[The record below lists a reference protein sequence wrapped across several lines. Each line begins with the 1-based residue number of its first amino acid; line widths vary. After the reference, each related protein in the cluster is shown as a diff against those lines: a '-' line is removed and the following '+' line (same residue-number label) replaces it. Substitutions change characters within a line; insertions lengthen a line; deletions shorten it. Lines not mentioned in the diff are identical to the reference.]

1 MLLAACSQLSIAA
14 HSGKKA
20 DATATALQRHVDA
33 KSQSNIDHFIIDT
46 CADELY
52 YCEDCGNDYDS
63 IEAYN
68 NAHSGLDSCTGAV
81 EACSKVSLHAVE
93 MKNEADGEDDRV
105 DVESLI
111 LEDDLIEEVDDASEP
126 QLWEVLDDDE
136 VLLPAEVEDEAQT
149 EPEAEAQSEQMSS
162 KSERYFCF
170 DCHSI
175 FVTRESA
182 EEHSCPQAEATTT
195 TTTGGK
201 PSTANKLAK
210 TQTPVRRKGAT
221 ATAASSNNTATVCHI
236 CKTKFSSAKCL
247 KFHMRIHNKR
257 ASKSIQD
264 ALPVGAHQQYSE
276 LDQFYCE
283 ICNKSFEKNLLTVHK
298 QMHQSHKQFLCGT
311 CNRKFD
317 NLTNYKMHLKIHERH
332 ALSNNN
338 KPSKKAASVDR
349 DKPGFACQY
358 CERVFS
364 RPYEKVK
371 HERVHTGEKP
381 YSCEVCGKT
390 FRVSYSLTLHLRT
403 HTNIRPYVCT
413 TCNKRFKSH
422 TVYSHHL
429 RIHSS
434 ERQYVCD
441 SCPKSFR
448 TSVQLYAHK
457 NSHTKPYQCAVCNR
471 PFSSLYAVKAHMS
484 THKTNDAKSAGN
496 QVTKS
501 QNMSNK
507 YWCVTCGAEYA
518 RPFALR
524 LHMKAS
530 HGHQDDADTRFAK
543 IAPTDDDDEIIVPD
557 TETAVLIAAA
567 KADSAYLC
575 DEANEVDIMG
585 AVPKYEECIEFD
597 VETFHNEEI
606 ITDWLK

>member
-1 MLLAACSQLSIAA
+1 MSG
-14 HSGKKA
+14 HVGKKPE
-20 DATATALQRHVDA
+20 TTTPHLHVETE
-33 KSQSNIDHFIIDT
+33 KQSNVDHFIIDT

-52 YCEDCGNDYDS
+52 YCEDCGNDFDS
-63 IEAYN
+63 IESYN
-68 NAHSGLDSCTGAV
+68 QAHSGPDSCSGTV
-81 EACSKVSLHAVE
+81 EARSKVTVHAVE
-93 MKNEADGEDDRV
+93 IKDEIQFDDDTIDIDSIV
-105 DVESLI
+105 V
-111 LEDDLIEEVDDASEP
+111 EDDLIEELDEASEP
-126 QLWEVLDDDE
+126 QLWDVLEDDE
-136 VLLPAEVEDEAQT
+136 PLPATEAEVDEAAV
-149 EPEAEAQSEQMSS
+149 EEVSN

-175 FVTRESA
+175 FETRQSA
-182 EEHSCPQAEATTT
+182 EDHSCPQADTNGEARSKHNT
-195 TTTGGK
+195 
-201 PSTANKLAK
+201 KLAK
-210 TQTPVRRKGAT
+210 TQTPMRRKVTAAT
-221 ATAASSNNTATVCHI
+221 AGSSNSTSTVCHI
-236 CKTKFSSAKCL
+236 CQTKFSSPKCL

-283 ICNKSFEKNLLTVHK
+283 ICNKSFEQNLLTVHK
-298 QMHQSHKQFLCGT
+298 QMHQSQKQFLCGT

-317 NLTNYKMHLKIHERH
+317 NVTNYEMHLKIHERH
-332 ALSNNN
+332 ALNNN
-338 KPSKKAASVDR
+338 SNANKKPANLNK

-422 TVYSHHL
+422 QVYSHHL

-434 ERQYVCD
+434 ERLYVCD

-457 NSHTKPYQCAVCNR
+457 NTHTKPYQCAVCNR
-471 PFSSLYAVKAHMS
+471 PFASLYAVKAHMS
-484 THKTNDAKSAGN
+484 THRTGDAKSISSAAI
-496 QVTKS
+496 KS
-501 QNMSNK
+501 QQISNK

-524 LHMKAS
+524 LHMKAA
-530 HGHQDDADTRFAK
+530 HGHPDDADTRLARV
-543 IAPTDDDDEIIVPD
+543 AATDEDEIIVPD

-567 KADSAYLC
+567 KADSAYLNAA
-575 DEANEVDIMG
+575 ANDVDVMG
-585 AVPKYEECIEFD
+585 AVPKYEECIEVSTDAFD

>member
-1 MLLAACSQLSIAA
+1 MSAIVYRLGRT
-14 HSGKKA
+14 GKKS
-20 DATATALQRHVDA
+20 DAATT
-33 KSQSNIDHFIIDT
+33 SQSHVESNNLSNVDHFIINT
-46 CADELY
+46 SSDELY
-52 YCEDCGNDYDS
+52 YCEDCGNHFDS
-63 IEAYN
+63 IESYDKT
-68 NAHSGLDSCTGAV
+68 HSGPNGCPGAADFGSQV
-81 EACSKVSLHAVE
+81 TVHAVE
-93 MKNEADGEDDRV
+93 VKDETYFDEETIDDDSVVIED
-105 DVESLI
+105 E
-111 LEDDLIEEVDDASEP
+111 LIEELADVSEP
-126 QLWEVLDDDE
+126 QLWEVVDDDAAE
-136 VLLPAEVEDEAQT
+136 TEFILEEEANPDHEAEAEAEV
-149 EPEAEAQSEQMSS
+149 EPEAEESPN

-175 FVTRESA
+175 FETRQSA
-182 EEHSCPQAEATTT
+182 EEHSCPEGEANP
-195 TTTGGK
+195 K
-201 PSTANKLAK
+201 KNNPKFAK
-210 TQTPVRRKGAT
+210 TQTPIRRKLPVSI
-221 ATAASSNNTATVCHI
+221 AAGSSNNTSTVCSI

-257 ASKSIQD
+257 SPKSIQD

-283 ICNKSFEKNLLTVHK
+283 ICNKSFEQNLLTVHK
-298 QMHQSHKQFLCGT
+298 QMHQSQNQFSCGI

-317 NLTNYKMHLKIHERH
+317 TVTNYEMHLKIHDRQQVNNS
-332 ALSNNN
+332 SNNSSNSN
-338 KPSKKAASVDR
+338 KTAGGK

-358 CERVFS
+358 CERVFQ

-371 HERVHTGEKP
+371 HERIHTGEKP

-422 TVYSHHL
+422 TVYAHHL
-429 RIHSS
+429 RIHST

-457 NSHTKPYQCAVCNR
+457 NTHTKPYQCAVCNR
-471 PFSSLYAVKAHMS
+471 PFASMYAVKSHMA
-484 THKTNDAKSAGN
+484 THRTGDAKNITNEVIKN
-496 QVTKS
+496 QHL
-501 QNMSNK
+501 SNK

-524 LHMKAS
+524 LHMKSA
-530 HGHQDDADTRFAK
+530 HGHPDDADTRLAK
-543 IAPTDDDDEIIVPD
+543 VSATDNDEAIVPD

-567 KADSAYLC
+567 KADSAYLNSA
-575 DEANEVDIMG
+575 DNDLDVSD
-585 AVPKYEECIEFD
+585 PKYEECIVISADGFD
-597 VETFHNEEI
+597 VETYHNEEI

>member
-1 MLLAACSQLSIAA
+1 MSG
-14 HSGKKA
+14 HSGKGV
-20 DATATALQRHVDA
+20 ATTPLQSHVEV
-33 KSQSNIDHFIIDT
+33 KNQSNIDHFIIDS
-46 CADELY
+46 CSDEIY
-52 YCEDCGNDYDS
+52 YCEDCGNDFDS
-63 IEAYN
+63 IDAYN
-68 NAHSGLDSCTGAV
+68 RAHSGPNSCVGVAETG
-81 EACSKVSLHAVE
+81 SLFTVHSVDDKDE
-93 MKNEADGEDDRV
+93 PYLGEDTIDSDAV
-105 DVESLI
+105 VI
-111 LEDDLIEEVDDASEP
+111 EDEAIEELDNVSEP
-126 QLWEVLDDDE
+126 QLWEVLDDSE
-136 VLLPAEVEDEAQT
+136 VVPVVETESYAEGDVELE
-149 EPEAEAQSEQMSS
+149 EIPN

-175 FVTRESA
+175 FETRQSA
-182 EEHSCPQAEATTT
+182 EEHSCPQAEPNSEPGA
-195 TTTGGK
+195 K
-201 PSTANKLAK
+201 QNNALFAK
-210 TQTPVRRKGAT
+210 TQTPVRRKIANNAAT
-221 ATAASSNNTATVCHI
+221 EGSSSTI
-236 CKTKFSSAKCL
+236 CNICSTQFSSAKCL
-247 KFHMRIHNKR
+247 KFHMRIHNER

-283 ICNKSFEKNLLTVHK
+283 ICNKSFEQNLLTVHK
-298 QMHQSHKQFLCGT
+298 QMHQSENKFSCGT

-317 NLTNYKMHLKIHERH
+317 NIINYEMHLKIHERQ
-332 ALSNNN
+332 SKKNNN
-338 KPSKKAASVDR
+338 SSSSNSRSNKSNDIANGNA
-349 DKPGFACQY
+349 KPGFPCQY

-422 TVYSHHL
+422 QVYSHHL

-457 NSHTKPYQCAVCNR
+457 NTHTKPYQCAVCNR
-471 PFSSLYAVKAHMS
+471 PFASLYAVKTHMA
-484 THKTNDAKSAGN
+484 THRISDAKSISNAA
-496 QVTKS
+496 VKS
-501 QNMSNK
+501 QQLTNK
-507 YWCVTCGAEYA
+507 YWCITCGAEYE

-524 LHMKAS
+524 LHMKAA
-530 HGHQDDADTRFAK
+530 HGHPDDADSRLAK
-543 IAPTDDDDEIIVPD
+543 VPPSIDDDNNEVMVPD
-557 TETAVLIAAA
+557 SETAVLIAAA
-567 KADSAYLC
+567 NADSAAYLDAG
-575 DEANEVDIMG
+575 DELDVVIAE
-585 AVPKYEECIEFD
+585 PKYEECIEVSTDAFD
-597 VETFHNEEI
+597 VETFHSEEI

>member
-1 MLLAACSQLSIAA
+1 EI
-14 HSGKKA
+14 
-20 DATATALQRHVDA
+20 
-33 KSQSNIDHFIIDT
+33 
-46 CADELY
+46 Y
-52 YCEDCGNDYDS
+52 YCEDCGNDFDSIDAYNRAHSGPEGCTGAAETRSLVTVHTIDVEDEHYLVEDTIDADSIVVEEDS
-63 IEAYN
+63 IEE
-68 NAHSGLDSCTGAV
+68 LD
-81 EACSKVSLHAVE
+81 
-93 MKNEADGEDDRV
+93 
-105 DVESLI
+105 DV
-111 LEDDLIEEVDDASEP
+111 SEP
-126 QLWEVLDDDE
+126 QLWEVLDDNE
-136 VLLPAEVEDEAQT
+136 VAPADTDAH
-149 EPEAEAQSEQMSS
+149 AEADVELEEVPN

-175 FVTRESA
+175 FETRQSA
-182 EEHSCPQAEATTT
+182 EEHSCPQSETNGDAAA
-195 TTTGGK
+195 K
-201 PSTANKLAK
+201 QNNAPYAK
-210 TQTPVRRKGAT
+210 TQTPVRRKLANSN
-221 ATAASSNNTATVCHI
+221 AADNNKGGSSTVCSI
-236 CKTKFSSAKCL
+236 CSTKFSSAKCL
-247 KFHMRIHNKR
+247 KFHMRIHNER

-283 ICNKSFEKNLLTVHK
+283 ICNKSFEQNLLTVHK
-298 QMHQSHKQFLCGT
+298 QMHQSQKQFSCGT

-317 NLTNYKMHLKIHERH
+317 NVTNYEMHLKIHERQ
-332 ALSNNN
+332 AMNNSNNN
-338 KPSKKAASVDR
+338 NNNANKKAATNGS

-422 TVYSHHL
+422 QVYSHHL
-429 RIHSS
+429 RIHSA
-434 ERQYVCD
+434 ERQYACD

-457 NSHTKPYQCAVCNR
+457 NTHTKPYQCAVCNR
-471 PFSSLYAVKAHMS
+471 PFASLYAVKAHMA
-484 THKTNDAKSAGN
+484 THRTGDAKSISKAAV
-496 QVTKS
+496 QS
-501 QNMSNK
+501 QQLANK

-524 LHMKAS
+524 HHMKAA
-530 HGHQDDADTRFAK
+530 HGHPDDADTRLAK
-543 IAPTDDDDEIIVPD
+543 LPPVNDAVPSDSDEVMVPD

-567 KADSAYLC
+567 NADAAYLNAS
-575 DEANEVDIMG
+575 DNDLDVVS

-597 VETFHNEEI
+597 VETFHSEEI

>member
-1 MLLAACSQLSIAA
+1 AEGM
-14 HSGKKA
+14 
-20 DATATALQRHVDA
+20 
-33 KSQSNIDHFIIDT
+33 
-46 CADELY
+46 E
-52 YCEDCGNDYDS
+52 
-63 IEAYN
+63 
-68 NAHSGLDSCTGAV
+68 GA
-81 EACSKVSLHAVE
+81 
-93 MKNEADGEDDRV
+93 
-105 DVESLI
+105 
-111 LEDDLIEEVDDASEP
+111 P
-126 QLWEVLDDDE
+126 
-136 VLLPAEVEDEAQT
+136 T
-149 EPEAEAQSEQMSS
+149 

-170 DCHSI
+170 DCHTI
-175 FVTRESA
+175 FETRQSA
-182 EEHSCPQAEATTT
+182 EEHSCPQAEANSGPDTRQ
-195 TTTGGK
+195 K
-201 PSTANKLAK
+201 YPKN
-210 TQTPVRRKGAT
+210 QTPLRRKL
-221 ATAASSNNTATVCHI
+221 TAAPAVDISASTICHI
-236 CKTKFSSAKCL
+236 CKTKFSSARCL
-247 KFHMRIHNKR
+247 KFHMRIHSKR

-283 ICNKSFEKNLLTVHK
+283 ICNKSFEQNLLTVHK
-298 QMHQSHKQFLCGT
+298 QMHQSQSQFLCST

-317 NLTNYKMHLKIHERH
+317 NVTNYEMHLKIHERQ
-332 ALSNNN
+332 ALNSRSSNSTSGAS
-338 KPSKKAASVDR
+338 SKKPPNGK

-358 CERVFS
+358 CGRVFS

-381 YSCEVCGKT
+381 YNCEVCGKT

-422 TVYSHHL
+422 QVYSHHL
-429 RIHSS
+429 RIHSA

-457 NSHTKPYQCAVCNR
+457 NTHTKPYQCAVCNR
-471 PFSSLYAVKAHMS
+471 PFASLYAVKAHMATHRIGQTDGKS
-484 THKTNDAKSAGN
+484 TSNASMKNPQLA
-496 QVTKS
+496 
-501 QNMSNK
+501 NK

-524 LHMKAS
+524 LHMKAA
-530 HGHQDDADTRFAK
+530 HGHPDDADTRLA
-543 IAPTDDDDEIIVPD
+543 IVAPTDEDEAVVPD

-567 KADSAYLC
+567 KTDSAYLSAA
-575 DEANEVDIMG
+575 DSA
-585 AVPKYEECIEFD
+585 PKYEECIEFD

>member
-1 MLLAACSQLSIAA
+1 MSGL
-14 HSGKKA
+14 SGKQYGI
-20 DATATALQRHVDA
+20 TPNSHVDEQ
-33 KSQSNIDHFIIDT
+33 KQSNVDHFIIDT
-46 CADELY
+46 CADEIY
-52 YCEDCGNDYDS
+52 YCEDCNNDFDS
-63 IEAYN
+63 IESYN
-68 NAHSGLDSCTGAV
+68 QAHSGPNGCSATVEARSKVTVPAV
-81 EACSKVSLHAVE
+81 EIKDE
-93 MKNEADGEDDRV
+93 FEDNSIDIDSMV
-105 DVESLI
+105 V
-111 LEDDLIEEVDDASEP
+111 EDDLIEELDEASEP

-136 VLLPAEVEDEAQT
+136 LVHTT
-149 EPEAEAQSEQMSS
+149 EPEVHNEAEIATEAEAEAEELPN

-175 FVTRESA
+175 FETRQSA
-182 EEHSCPQAEATTT
+182 EDHSCPQAEANGEARSKNNNT
-195 TTTGGK
+195 
-201 PSTANKLAK
+201 KLSKA
-210 TQTPVRRKGAT
+210 QTPMRRKGA
-221 ATAASSNNTATVCHI
+221 ATTASSNNNNSITVCDI
-236 CKTKFSSAKCL
+236 CKTQFSSAKCL

-283 ICNKSFEKNLLTVHK
+283 ICNKSFEQNLLTVHK
-298 QMHQSHKQFLCGT
+298 QMHQSQQQFLCGT
-311 CNRKFD
+311 CNRKFE
-317 NLTNYKMHLKIHERH
+317 NVTNYEVHLKIHERH
-332 ALSNNN
+332 ALNSNSNAN
-338 KPSKKAASVDR
+338 KKPANVNK

-422 TVYSHHL
+422 QVYSHHL

-434 ERQYVCD
+434 DRLYVCD

-457 NSHTKPYQCAVCNR
+457 NTHTKPYQCAVCNR
-471 PFSSLYAVKAHMS
+471 PFASLYAVKAHMS
-484 THKTNDAKSAGN
+484 THRTGDAKSISNAAI
-496 QVTKS
+496 KS
-501 QNMSNK
+501 QQLSNK

-518 RPFALR
+518 RPFPLR
-524 LHMKAS
+524 LHMKAA
-530 HGHQDDADTRFAK
+530 HGHPDDADTRLAK
-543 IAPTDDDDEIIVPD
+543 VPAPEDDDDEEIIVPD

-567 KADSAYLC
+567 KADSAYL
-575 DEANEVDIMG
+575 DAAANDVDVMG
-585 AVPKYEECIEFD
+585 AVPKYEECIEVSTDAFD
-597 VETFHNEEI
+597 VETFHSEEI

>member
-1 MLLAACSQLSIAA
+1 M
-14 HSGKKA
+14 SGRTGKSSE
-20 DATATALQRHVDA
+20 ATT
-33 KSQSNIDHFIIDT
+33 SQSHVEAKKQRNNNDHFIIDP
-46 CADELY
+46 CPDEVY
-52 YCEDCGNDYDS
+52 YCKDCGRDFDS
-63 IEAYN
+63 IESYN
-68 NAHSGLDSCTGAV
+68 KSHSTPDGCAADIASQITVQAI
-81 EACSKVSLHAVE
+81 EIKDE
-93 MKNEADGEDDRV
+93 TYFDEETIDNEDE
-105 DVESLI
+105 
-111 LEDDLIEEVDDASEP
+111 LIEELEEDASEP
-126 QLWEVLDDDE
+126 QLWEVLDDVDE
-136 VLLPAEVEDEAQT
+136 LPTAAETEHDLDAEAETEAEVEE
-149 EPEAEAQSEQMSS
+149 EAENEIN

-175 FVTRESA
+175 FETRQSA
-182 EEHSCPQAEATTT
+182 EEHSCPQGEPNPKKKSPKFAT
-195 TTTGGK
+195 
-201 PSTANKLAK
+201 
-210 TQTPVRRKGAT
+210 TQTPARRKLPTNSAT
-221 ATAASSNNTATVCHI
+221 GNNTSTICSI
-236 CKTKFSSAKCL
+236 CKTKFSSAKSL

-257 ASKSIQD
+257 SSKSIQD

-283 ICNKSFEKNLLTVHK
+283 ICNKSFEQNLLTVHK
-298 QMHQSHKQFLCGT
+298 QMHQSRNQFSCGI

-317 NLTNYKMHLKIHERH
+317 NVTNYEMHLKIHDRQQVNN
-332 ALSNNN
+332 SNN
-338 KPSKKAASVDR
+338 SKSNDSAKKTSPNGK

-358 CERVFS
+358 CERVFQ

-371 HERVHTGEKP
+371 HERIHTGEKP

-429 RIHSS
+429 RIHST

-457 NSHTKPYQCAVCNR
+457 NTHTKPYQCAVCNR
-471 PFSSLYAVKAHMS
+471 PFASMYAVKTHMA
-484 THKTNDAKSAGN
+484 THRTGDAKSISNAAI
-496 QVTKS
+496 KS
-501 QNMSNK
+501 QQLSNK

-524 LHMKAS
+524 LHMKSA
-530 HGHQDDADTRFAK
+530 HGHPDDADTRLAK
-543 IAPTDDDDEIIVPD
+543 VAAPDNDEAIVPD

-567 KADSAYLC
+567 KADSAYLNSA
-575 DEANEVDIMG
+575 DNDLDDSD
-585 AVPKYEECIEFD
+585 PKYEECIVISADGFD